1 MADATSSKFT
11 YLVDEVELS
20 RKLGIDI
27 VDHVR
32 VITLSG
38 LGVDQER
45 FIKELGPTFAE
56 LPWDQYDLK
65 LAQVR
70 HLKNAFPDQAERLD
84 RFHRGYHLG
93 ETDLS
98 PVQDLIDRLNPTQ
111 REEFDVLEPFRRRS
125 IAKFRLTP
133 DGKGDWDVQRVKAQE
148 FSQEDAGQDY
158 RALKRIFEETPE
170 STVSHPEMVK
180 LFQALADVVG
190 ELEPGAKAIG
200 LTLHQVSLVAD
211 WDTFGDNSPEGIH
224 QDGADYIVSALVVNR
239 QNVVGGESIVYGPDR
254 KTEYLRIE
262 LQPGQGIFQED
273 KGSDLWH
280 FVTPVKLATTSHTE
294 EGMRDIIGFDIDVVK

>member
-1 MADATSSKFT
+1 MSDVAASKFT

-20 RKLGIDI
+20 RRLGVEIP
-27 VDHVR
+27 DHVR
-32 VITLSG
+32 VITLAG
-38 LGVDQER
+38 LGVDQAR
-45 FIKELGPTFAE
+45 FLGELGPSFAE

-65 LAQVR
+65 LSQVR
-70 HLKNAFPDQAERLD
+70 FLKKAFPDQAERLD
-84 RFHRGYHLG
+84 QFHRGYHLG
-93 ETDLS
+93 QTDLS
-98 PVQDLIDRLNPTQ
+98 PVQDLIDRLNPSQ
-111 REEFDVLEPFRRRS
+111 RAEFDVLEPFRRRS

-133 DGKGDWDVQRVKAQE
+133 DEVGDWNVERVKAQE

-158 RALKRIFEETPE
+158 RALKRIFAETPE
-170 STVSHPEMVK
+170 RTTSHPEMVK
-180 LFQALADVVG
+180 LIQALADMVG
-190 ELEPGAKAIG
+190 ELEPDARAIE

-224 QDGADYIVSALVVNR
+224 QDGADYIISALVMAR
-239 QNVVGGESIVYGPDR
+239 EKVVGGESVVYGPDR

-280 FVTPVKLATTSHTE
+280 YVTPVKLNTTSHEE
-294 EGMRDIIGFDIDVVK
+294 EGKRDIIGFDIDVVK